1 MSPIAQEQA
10 DAVSASRADKHAL
23 RAPSRPTP
31 GINRGK
37 YRYSDGPCS
46 GVRCFAKGRG
56 LKIAAYY
63 IENESGA
70 SLKRP
75 ELFRLLE
82 DSHPDDVLLI
92 EQVDRLSR
100 LGGKDWIRLRTE
112 LQSLQLPGRR
122 ARIFRPH

>member
-1 MSPIAQEQA
+1 MPFPPPVLISMPCGPHPGPPRASIVGSTDTLTAPVPGYVASP
-10 DAVSASRADKHAL
+10 R
-23 RAPSRPTP
+23 
-31 GINRGK
+31 
-37 YRYSDGPCS
+37 
-46 GVRCFAKGRG
+46 GRG

-100 LGGKDWIRLRTE
+100 LGGKDWIKLRTE